1 MRKLLSDA
9 AEFITEKH
17 RRRTWM
23 KVVSVL
29 ACVVVFCTTYALILP
44 AITMENTICGLEEHT
59 HTDDCY
65 VKVAAEEQKS
75 LICSE
80 ESLEIHTHTASCY
93 DEEDHLICGL
103 ADYVVHTHDA
113 SCYDEDNNLVCSL
126 PEVKEHTH
134 TDDCYTPGEV
144 TVIAEGHTHTDD
156 CYTTEKGEL
165 ICTMDESEGHTHN
178 DGCYDENGELIC
190 TLNES
195 EGHIHVDDCYAW
207 EKVLSCGKEEQEEQT
222 EQAEPVLVCNK
233 QEVILH
239 THSADCYDS
248 DGHLVCGKL
257 ETKEHIHSEECFEII
272 SDADTLTCTLPEDEN
287 HTHTDRCYGT
297 WELVCDKE
305 EHVHS
310 EECYPQQ
317 NESNADETVLEEDTD
332 PVPEEETAADTETE
346 TMEDETA
353 DSEIMVMSED
363 ETAEETTAPL
373 NVEKYVTDATLYY
386 RTDKNGEWIDVEN
399 KKDIPGDADFRLE
412 ISYGNVP
419 IADLL
424 NANCQMTYTLP
435 DLLRNPVANGKITSG
450 SQEVGTITVEG
461 NTVTLSFNR
470 DWLNSQNTGT
480 NPVINGDFYVEAEVD
495 LSKVEEGKPGEIVVG
510 GVIITIDFDDNV
522 IAKYGDV
529 DIVKSTPTL
538 TEESDGDYLTYTLTV
553 TAGEDGCPDV
563 KVVDRFS
570 DVTYIEK
577 YVGVTGTSTATN
589 DSDGPQ
595 EKGSTGSVYI
605 GAAPTTEDPIP
616 EAAGENVELPGT
628 LVWVIGGMGANETR
642 TLTYKVKLK
651 DSYTG
656 IQSQGNI
663 QNTADVY
670 SETYERESDTATFE
684 PKADVDMKKSAS
696 EATTNDDGSL
706 TITYTVYVKAKDDNS
721 YTLDNVKIVDG
732 FNTNSNQTDGK
743 YLQYIS
749 YEESSFALYKGKTAN
764 DSDRIN
770 TPNNPHAEGSNP
782 VIDKEETAFTYY
794 IGELA
799 PGEEKTLTY
808 SVKVAPGVYVEA
820 GNADIILK
828 NRAEVYS
835 DDTRE
840 DGNKWFQGYNANKT
854 LKRKIWDRKLAG
866 EKQEESNSITMSGKV
881 YDATGVSVSKIETPD
896 GSFTVPAGSYKYQV
910 VANEAGDWDL
920 SSASLKDSLNNQ
932 YMSFVGYI
940 QVNAYTITDGNAPGS
955 DLTDEDV
962 ISKLEAMSPD
972 ETVWVKIENLKS
984 FNFKPED
991 IGLNRAYAYLLTY
1004 FAKPELPEGVTQ
1016 VLVAN
1021 EFSLEGNVIIGEGE
1035 YVINTGIKVSASVT
1049 VEGSNSFSAEKV
1061 SWYYE
1066 APIVNSGDFKNGALY
1081 WAIKVD
1087 GDTIPNGT
1095 QFKDIT
1101 NAGGGTTHYIR
1112 GTSLVGIY
1120 TGNPGKITNFKDLN
1134 ELLGNRALNSL
1145 ENGDYHFT
1153 KDNSFLTVKLLKDIS
1168 LIDGDSLYIIVKTE
1182 PDSLPSG
1189 VRDSKTFNNK
1199 LQSSYNGTDWI
1210 DHNMASKTLY
1220 GSENVFKELGRVFTY
1235 TGTGNNI
1242 TNIKGGTNQA
1252 IDTTALNGEAG
1263 TFVAWQIHVN
1273 YEGNLSGRYRVIEQ
1287 IPEGMEVA
1295 YVRIWWAGSQITAS
1309 EKRPVT
1315 VQLTDDGTGWT
1326 ENSLT
1331 SGTNDIGNQT
1341 TYYYTKGQQVI
1352 WDVDNLIAGYE
1363 KDNYA
1368 VEYQIVCRVTDP
1380 DVLLGN
1386 QEKTFNN
1393 RVSLWTTDG
1402 NQIGDDSDGVTIKKQ
1417 TLSKVGT
1424 YDPNTN
1430 GGRYPFKITLNELGE
1445 DLVKGVATIT
1455 LIDELSD
1462 TLILDSSSIKVVNTK
1477 TGTEITD
1484 WNASV
1489 NGQTLKLTLPD
1500 DLPLTIT
1507 YETMVNA
1514 APGQSISIRNAAHW
1528 EGYTSP
1534 EEGIVTDDSFAY
1546 STGGTVGADTNP
1558 TVKVIKMDQSNNQN
1572 LLQGAVFSLQE
1583 GTYTEGQFTPTESGI
1598 NQSGTTDSDGTVIF
1612 GKNAG
1617 EILKYNTV
1625 YCLQET
1631 KAPEGYVLNST
1642 PHYFAIAKKDEDGNY
1657 PTFPN
1662 GVAVWYQGAEYTYQF
1677 YNSKGEVT
1685 VKKEFKDPGN
1695 GSLDKV
1701 DGIYYFGIYDTENLE
1716 GEALQTVSISYQ
1728 NGTVT
1733 PEGGEAKFTGL
1744 TLGETY
1750 YIYELDD
1757 SKQPIKDN
1765 ALATVGG
1772 KSFDVTYSSGPAV
1785 TVPADGTAAVSLTVT
1800 NQVHYT
1806 ALPETGGTG
1815 TLPYI
1820 FSGIAL
1826 MAGTLLYII
1835 FRRRKEGI

>member
-1 MRKLLSDA
+1 
-9 AEFITEKH
+9 
-17 RRRTWM
+17 M

-144 TVIAEGHTHTDD
+144 TVIAKGHTHTDD

-257 ETKEHIHSEECFEII
+257 ETKEHIHLEECFEII

-332 PVPEEETAADTETE
+332 PVPEEETTIDMETETTEEEAAADTETE
-346 TMEDETA
+346 IMEDETA
-353 DSEIMVMSED
+353 DSDIMVMSED

-373 NVEKYVTDATLYY
+373 KVEDYVTGATLYY

-412 ISYGNVP
+412 INYGNVP

-450 SQEVGTITVEG
+450 SKEVGTITVDG
-461 NTVTLSFNR
+461 NMVTLSFYR
-470 DWLNSQNTGT
+470 DWLDEQNTGT

-495 LSKVEEGKPGEIVVG
+495 LSKVEEENPGQIVVG
-510 GVIITIDFDDNV
+510 NVTITIDFDDNV

-538 TEESDGDYLTYTLTV
+538 IEEPDGDYLTYTLTV

-563 KVVDRFS
+563 HVVDRFS
-570 DVTYIEK
+570 AVTYIEE
-577 YVGVTGTSTATN
+577 YVGVIGTSTATN

-595 EKGSTGSVYI
+595 ETGGTGSVYI
-605 GAAPTTEDPIP
+605 GAAPTTEVPIP
-616 EAAGENVELPGT
+616 EPAGENVQLPGT
-628 LVWVIGGMGANETR
+628 LVWVIGDMGANETR
-642 TLTYKVKLK
+642 TLTYKVKLEE
-651 DSYTG
+651 SYTG

-663 QNTADVY
+663 QNTAYVY

-684 PKADVDMKKSAS
+684 PKADVDMKKSVS
-696 EATTNDDGSL
+696 EATPNDDGSL

-732 FNTNSNQTDGK
+732 FNTNSYPTNGK

-749 YEESSFALYKGKTAN
+749 YEESSFDLYDGNTAN
-764 DSDRIN
+764 ALNKMN
-770 TPNNPHAEGSNP
+770 TPDNPHAEESNP
-782 VIDKEETAFTYY
+782 VIDKDKTAFTYY

-799 PGEEKTLTY
+799 PGEERTLTY
-808 SVKVAPGVYVEA
+808 SVKVALGVYVEA
-820 GNADIILK
+820 GNADVILK

-840 DGNKWFQGYNANKT
+840 DGNERFQGYNANKI

-866 EKQEESNSITMSGKV
+866 EKQEKDSSVIMSGEV
-881 YDATGVSVSKIETPD
+881 YDATGDSVIKISNPE
-896 GSFTVPAGSYKYQV
+896 SNFIVPAGSYKYQV

-920 SSASLKDSLNNQ
+920 SSASLKDSLDNE
-932 YMSFVGYI
+932 YMYFVGYI
-940 QVNAYTITDGNAPGS
+940 QVNAYTITDDSAPGS

-962 ISKLEAMSPD
+962 ISKLEAMTPVK
-972 ETVWVKIENLKS
+972 TVWVKIDDTHS
-984 FNFKPED
+984 FDFTPKA
-991 IGLNRAYAYLLTY
+991 IGLDGKYAYLLTY

-1016 VLVAN
+1016 VLVTN
-1021 EFSLEGNVIIGEGE
+1021 EFSLEGDVIIGEGK

-1066 APIVNSGDFKNGALY
+1066 APIVDSGDFQKGALY
-1081 WAIKVD
+1081 WGIKVD
-1087 GDTIPNGT
+1087 GNTIPKDT

-1120 TGNPGKITNFKDLN
+1120 TGNPGEISNYKDLK
-1134 ELLGNRALNSL
+1134 ELQENGELISL
-1145 ENGDYHFT
+1145 EENKDYNLA
-1153 KDNSFLTVKLLKDIS
+1153 KANSSLTVKLLKDIS
-1168 LIDGDSLYIIVKTE
+1168 LINGDSLYIIVKTE

-1210 DHNMASKTLY
+1210 DHNIASKTLY

-1235 TGTGNNI
+1235 TGTGNI
-1242 TNIKGGTNQA
+1242 TDIKGGTNQA

-1263 TFVAWQIHVN
+1263 TFAAWQIHVN

-1309 EKRPVT
+1309 DKRPVT
-1315 VQLTDDGTGWT
+1315 VQLSNGDLPDGGTGWT
-1326 ENSLT
+1326 ENSLNSST
-1331 SGTNDIGNQT
+1331 NGIGTQT

-1380 DVLLGN
+1380 DVLLDN

-1393 RVSLWTTDG
+1393 TVSLWTTDG
-1402 NQIGDDSDGVTIKKQ
+1402 NQIGDDSDGATIKKQ

-1477 TGTEITD
+1477 TGTEITK
-1484 WNASV
+1484 WTASV

-1514 APGQSISIRNAAHW
+1514 APGQSISIRNEAHW
-1528 EGYTSP
+1528 EGYTIP
-1534 EEGIVTDDSFAY
+1534 EEGIVTDGSFAY

-1583 GTYTEGQFTPTESGI
+1583 GTYIEGQFTPTEGGI

-1612 GKNAG
+1612 GKDAG
-1617 EILKYNTV
+1617 ETLKYNTV

-1631 KAPEGYVLNST
+1631 KAPEGYVLNPT
-1642 PHYFAIAKKDEDGNY
+1642 PHYFAIAKEDEDGNY
-1657 PTFPN
+1657 PTFPD

-1677 YNSKGEVT
+1677 YNSRGEVT

-1701 DGIYYFGIYDTENLE
+1701 DGTYYFGIYDTENPV

-1728 NGTVT
+1728 NGSVT

-1744 TLGETY
+1744 TLEKTY

-1757 SKQPIKDN
+1757 SNQPIMN
-1765 ALATVGG
+1765 NTSATVGG

-1785 TVPADGTAAVSLTVT
+1785 TVPADGTAAVSVTVT